1 MSDEPPAYRL
11 ILQPAAEADIEDA
24 FRWMQE
30 QSPARA
36 ARWLNGLMQS
46 IESLTVFPLSCPL
59 APENDYFAEEIRQLL
74 YGKRGNVYRVLY
86 TLVGEEIHVLHVR
99 HGSRD
104 VLRPPGVRPLESS
117 ED

>member
-11 ILQPAAEADIEDA
+11 ILQPAAETDIEDA
-24 FRWMQE
+24 FRWIQE

-36 ARWLNGLMQS
+36 TKWLNELMQA
-46 IESLTVFPLSCPL
+46 IESLAVFPLSCPL

-74 YGKRGNVYRVLY
+74 YGKRGSVYRVLY
-86 TLVGEEIHVLHVR
+86 TVVNQEIHVLHVR

-104 VLRPPGVRPLESS
+104 VLRPPGVRGIEPPEN
-117 ED
+117 